1 MYEKLIENLRE
12 IDVIGFATGG
22 SFGVE
27 VDCGEAADAI
37 EKLQLEA
44 DGMRSNWYKSIGTI
58 TELRYEI
65 ERVKRERDAAIK
77 HGRWK
82 RFEEIGGNI
91 GVSCSACRWKD
102 YQHGKYKSNL
112 YNYCP
117 NCGAKMDAE
126 E

>member
-1 MYEKLIENLRE
+1 MYEELIKRLR
-12 IDVIGFATGG
+12 DAHGG
-22 SFGVE
+22 TEGIKM
-27 VDCGEAADAI
+27 CTEAADAI
-37 EKLQLEA
+37 EKLQSELE
-44 DGMRSNWYKSIGTI
+44 
-58 TELRYEI
+58 E
-65 ERVKRERDAAIK
+65 VKRERDAAIK

-126 E
+126 EEKE